1 MLYLMFLCKVY
12 DLSTSQYVG
21 SDVNERLEQETVT
34 RKGIKL
40 FTLAGMN
47 SHDAKALM
55 RVMLLSALSLNP
67 ATATTPDLMVV
78 DTSYFSFFFAVIVT
92 ILCISLGYIAVL
104 RREIQELRGE
114 RSQRRWHNTLTNV
127 LNLLQKGKEK
137 FQSNKLKQT

>member
-1 MLYLMFLCKVY
+1 M
-12 DLSTSQYVG
+12 
-21 SDVNERLEQETVT
+21 
-34 RKGIKL
+34 
-40 FTLAGMN
+40 
-47 SHDAKALM
+47 
-55 RVMLLSALSLNP
+55 SALSLDP
-67 ATATTPDLMVV
+67 LSSATPDLMVV
-78 DTSYFSFFFAVIVT
+78 DSLSYFSFFFAVIVT